1 MSQPSLLEDFLL
13 YTKHIKS
20 PDNFIIGSFYW
31 MIGAALQRRVW
42 LNSTKSGIFPN
53 TYTGLCG
60 GPGVGKGIIIK
71 PVTDMLR
78 YHKIS
83 STTNSMETSIDKM
96 LSKATKEGATPD
108 TIKLLQ
114 QAKES
119 MQQLAEVGNKKS
131 NPRDEKYLFP
141 IGADATTF
149 QSMVQEHGGAVRVF
163 YSTPCPIAPSGI
175 YTYHS
180 IIFILQEASSL
191 FEENAKMKVDYLLHA
206 YDCSDYKY
214 KTKTQGEDIIKRS
227 SLSLLFGT
235 TPDFVRT
242 AFSNSLFTEGFTSR
256 CIFIYGK
263 ESRFEDWKIPELTP
277 EQCAAEQRILER
289 LKMISKLFGLCCLSP
304 EAEAMMDSYFKGI
317 DCQHKKDAQKNDDKL
332 EPYFAR
338 KNLHVQKIA
347 MCVHFADSDSMTI
360 DVESLDKAFKFLSSI
375 EETMAYCLNIRG
387 FNPGGDLS
395 RRIHKFI
402 KERGG
407 RQGML
412 YTEIV
417 IKFSDDGTMQ
427 QIDEAL
433 NLLMVANKI
442 KQDGGYYLSNT

>member
-1 MSQPSLLEDFLL
+1 MEHRLLDDFMI
-13 YTKHIKS
+13 YTKSIKS
-20 PDNFIIGSFYW
+20 PENFIKASFWW

-42 LNSTKSGIFPN
+42 LNSSKQGIFPN
-53 TYTGLCG
+53 MYMGLCG

-71 PVTDMLR
+71 PVIDMLR
-78 YHKIS
+78 YHKINT
-83 STTNSMETSIDKM
+83 TTNTMENNIDKM
-96 LSKATKEGATPD
+96 LKEASSGNTTPE
-108 TIKLLQ
+108 TIQLLQ
-114 QAKES
+114 QAKEA
-119 MQQLAEVGNKKS
+119 MAQLTEAGHKKS

-149 QSMVQEHGGAVRVF
+149 QSMVQEHGAAIRVF
-163 YSTPCPIAPSGI
+163 YTTPCPIAPSGI

-180 IIFILQEASSL
+180 IIFALQEASSL
-191 FEENAKMKVDYLLHA
+191 FEEHAKTKIDYLLHA

-256 CIFIYGK
+256 TFFIYGK
-263 ESRFEDWKIPELTP
+263 ESRFEDWKIPEQTP
-277 EQCAAEQRILER
+277 EQCAAEQRILNR
-289 LKMISKLFGLCCLSP
+289 LKELSKFFGQCILSP
-304 EAEAMMDSYFKGI
+304 EAEKLMDDYFKGPN
-317 DCQHKKDAQKNDDKL
+317 CKHKQDLQTHDDKL

-338 KNLHVQKIA
+338 KNLHIQKIA
-347 MCVHFADSDSMTI
+347 MCMHFADKDSMTI
-360 DVESLDKAFKFLSSI
+360 EAECVDKAFKFLAEI
-375 EETMAYCLNIRG
+375 EATMVYCLNIRG

-395 RRIHKFI
+395 RRILKYI

-407 RQGML
+407 KNGML
-412 YTEIV
+412 YSEIV
-417 IKFSDDGTMQ
+417 LKFSDDGSMQ

-433 NLLMVANKI
+433 NLLMIGNKI
-442 KQDGGYYLSNT
+442 KQNGGYYLAI